1 MTRRSYGAAHPS
13 RLRTFTTGLGTSSVD
28 RGGSGGTLLA
38 VELTIAAGCA
48 VTLAVDGGTF
58 RLRTL
63 AETRLTSDS
72 EDDHE
77 AIWSVPVMVA
87 GEALGLGE
95 GRARFV
101 TPVGL
106 VHVRARL
113 VAGADGLVLE
123 GLGTPQTTQ
132 RRRAVRQ
139 PLELPLRL
147 RVPLTQPTVSDVLD
161 PDDDGWDHVDP
172 EDVADV
178 VPTTI
183 GPVEVVTGST
193 LNVSAGGIMARLD
206 RHCPALL
213 PRHRG
218 LIVEM
223 TLPDGEVVEAEM
235 TVVELRHSTLRGPFT
250 AISPRGRE
258 RLTRVIFAHEREA
271 LAERRRRQ
279 EMADRVG
286 LPHERR
292 GFGGL

>member
-1 MTRRSYGAAHPS
+1 
-13 RLRTFTTGLGTSSVD
+13 
-28 RGGSGGTLLA
+28 

-63 AETRLTSDS
+63 AEARLASDS

-77 AIWSVPVMVA
+77 AVWSVPVMVA

-113 VAGADGLVLE
+113 VAGPDGLVLE

-132 RRRAVRQ
+132 RRKAVRQ

-147 RVPLTQPTVSDVLD
+147 RVPLTQPETAGPTD
-161 PDDDGWDHVDP
+161 PDEVDDEWGHFDP
-172 EDVADV
+172 DDVADV

-218 LIVEM
+218 LIVEL

-235 TVVELRHSTLRGPFT
+235 TVVELGHSTLRGPFT

-258 RLTRVIFAHEREA
+258 HLTRVIFAHEREA

-286 LPHERR
+286 GLPHERR

>member
-1 MTRRSYGAAHPS
+1 
-13 RLRTFTTGLGTSSVD
+13 
-28 RGGSGGTLLA
+28 
-38 VELTIAAGCA
+38 VELTISAGCA
-48 VTLAVDGGTF
+48 VTLVVDGGTF

-63 AETRLTSDS
+63 AETRLTSDD

-77 AIWSVPVMVA
+77 AVWSVPVMVA

-113 VAGADGLVLE
+113 LAGDDGLVLE

-132 RRRAVRQ
+132 RRMAVRQ

-147 RVPLTQPTVSDVLD
+147 RVPLTQPAATWVPDLEQ
-161 PDDDGWDHVDP
+161 PDDGPWGAFDP
-172 EDVADV
+172 ATVADV
-178 VPTTI
+178 VPATV

-206 RHCPALL
+206 RHCPSLL

-218 LIVEM
+218 LIIEL

-235 TVVELRHSTLRGPFT
+235 TVVELHHSTLRGPFT

-258 RLTRVIFAHEREA
+258 HLTRVIFAHEREA

-279 EMADRVG
+279 EIADRVGG

>member
-1 MTRRSYGAAHPS
+1 
-13 RLRTFTTGLGTSSVD
+13 
-28 RGGSGGTLLA
+28 

-63 AETRLTSDS
+63 AETQLTSTG

-77 AIWSVPVMVA
+77 AVWSVPVMVA

-113 VAGADGLVLE
+113 VAGDDGLVLE

-132 RRRAVRQ
+132 RRMTVRQ

-147 RVPLTQPTVSDVLD
+147 RVPLGQPPAEVVTDEGQDDAWQPFD
-161 PDDDGWDHVDP
+161 PD
-172 EDVADV
+172 EVADV
-178 VPTTI
+178 VPASV

-218 LIVEM
+218 LIVEL
-223 TLPDGEVVEAEM
+223 TLPGGEVVEAEM
-235 TVVELRHSTLRGPFT
+235 RVVELHHSTLRGPFT

-258 RLTRVIFAHEREA
+258 HLTRVVFAHERKA

-286 LPHERR
+286 LPRERR

>member
-1 MTRRSYGAAHPS
+1 
-13 RLRTFTTGLGTSSVD
+13 
-28 RGGSGGTLLA
+28 

-63 AETRLTSDS
+63 AQARLTSDG
-72 EDDHE
+72 EHDHE
-77 AIWSVPVMVA
+77 AVWSVPVMVT

-113 VAGADGLVLE
+113 VAADGGLVLE

-132 RRRAVRQ
+132 RRMAVRQ

-147 RVPLTQPTVSDVLD
+147 RVPLTQPATPLPD
-161 PDDDGWDHVDP
+161 PDEADDDAWDHVHPD
-172 EDVADV
+172 DVADV
-178 VPTTI
+178 VPSTV

-218 LIVEM
+218 LIVEL
-223 TLPDGEVVEAEM
+223 TLPDGEIVEAEM
-235 TVVELRHSTLRGPFT
+235 AVVELRHSTLRGPFT

-279 EMADRVG
+279 EVADRVG
-286 LPHERR
+286 LPRERR

>member
-1 MTRRSYGAAHPS
+1 
-13 RLRTFTTGLGTSSVD
+13 VD
-28 RGGSGGTLLA
+28 
-38 VELTIAAGCA
+38 LTIAAGCA
-48 VTLAVDGGTF
+48 VTLLVDGGSF

-63 AETRLTSDS
+63 AETTLVSEH
-72 EDDHE
+72 EDDE
-77 AIWSVPVMVA
+77 DAVWSVPVMVA

-106 VHVRARL
+106 VHVPARL
-113 VAGADGLVLE
+113 VAGDDGLVLE
-123 GLGTPQTTQ
+123 GLGSPQTTP
-132 RRRAVRQ
+132 RRMAVRQ

-147 RVPLTQPTVSDVLD
+147 RVPLNQPAELLADLGDEDVNDEGDGWGRFD
-161 PDDDGWDHVDP
+161 PD
-172 EDVADV
+172 DVADV
-178 VPTTI
+178 VPSSI
-183 GPVEVVTGST
+183 GPVDVVTGST

-206 RHCPALL
+206 RHCPSIL

-218 LIVEM
+218 LIVEL

-235 TVVELRHSTLRGPFT
+235 RVVELHHSTLRGPFT
-250 AISPRGRE
+250 AITPRGRE

-279 EMADRVG
+279 ETAHRVG
-286 LPHERR
+286 QLPAERR

>member
-1 MTRRSYGAAHPS
+1 
-13 RLRTFTTGLGTSSVD
+13 
-28 RGGSGGTLLA
+28 

-48 VTLAVDGGTF
+48 VTLVVDGGTF

-63 AETRLTSDS
+63 VETRLSSDDA
-72 EDDHE
+72 DDHD
-77 AIWSVPVMVA
+77 AVWSVPVIVA
-87 GEALGLGE
+87 GDALGLGE

-106 VHVRARL
+106 VHVPARL
-113 VAGADGLVLE
+113 VAGDDGLVLE

-132 RRRAVRQ
+132 RRMAVRQ

-147 RVPLTQPTVSDVLD
+147 RVPLTQPAGGFL
-161 PDDDGWDHVDP
+161 VDP
-172 EDVADV
+172 ELDEWRHFDPDDVADV
-178 VPTTI
+178 VPATV

-206 RHCPALL
+206 RHCPSLL

-218 LIVEM
+218 LIVEL
-223 TLPDGEVVEAEM
+223 TLPDGDAVEAEM
-235 TVVELRHSTLRGPFT
+235 AVVDLHHTTLRGPFT

-258 RLTRVIFAHEREA
+258 RLTRLIFAHEREV

-279 EMADRVG
+279 EVADRVG
-286 LPHERR
+286 LPRERR

>member
-1 MTRRSYGAAHPS
+1 
-13 RLRTFTTGLGTSSVD
+13 
-28 RGGSGGTLLA
+28 

-63 AETRLTSDS
+63 AETQLTSTG

-77 AIWSVPVMVA
+77 AVWSVPVMVA

-113 VAGADGLVLE
+113 VAGDDGLVLE

-132 RRRAVRQ
+132 RRMAVRQ

-147 RVPLTQPTVSDVLD
+147 RVPLNQPTAGPLTDAETTDDAWHPFD
-161 PDDDGWDHVDP
+161 PD
-172 EDVADV
+172 EVADV
-178 VPTTI
+178 VPVTV
-183 GPVEVVTGST
+183 GPVEVVNGST

-213 PRHRG
+213 PRHHG
-218 LIVEM
+218 LIVEL

-235 TVVELRHSTLRGPFT
+235 RVVELHHSTLRGPFT

-258 RLTRVIFAHEREA
+258 RLTRLIFAHEREA

-286 LPHERR
+286 LPQERR

>member
-1 MTRRSYGAAHPS
+1 
-13 RLRTFTTGLGTSSVD
+13 
-28 RGGSGGTLLA
+28 
-38 VELTIAAGCA
+38 
-48 VTLAVDGGTF
+48 
-58 RLRTL
+58 
-63 AETRLTSDS
+63 
-72 EDDHE
+72 
-77 AIWSVPVMVA
+77 MVA

-113 VAGADGLVLE
+113 VAGDNGLVLE

-139 PLELPLRL
+139 PLELPLRF
-147 RVPLTQPTVSDVLD
+147 RVPLTQPVAPSSDAAEA
-161 PDDDGWDHVDP
+161 DDDAWDHDDP
-172 EDVADV
+172 GEVADV

-213 PRHRG
+213 PGHRG
-218 LIVEM
+218 LIVEL
-223 TLPDGEVVEAEM
+223 TLPHGEVVEAEM
-235 TVVELRHSTLRGPFT
+235 RVVELRHSTLRGPFT

-258 RLTRVIFAHEREA
+258 HLTRVIFAHEREA

-279 EMADRVG
+279 ELADRVG
-286 LPHERR
+286 LPRERR